1 MHHSYTLT
9 INDSDKPAIYAA
21 PGMNGGRLVLD
32 AITFFT
38 DDMAHLADVLE
49 AASKAARAVAADQ
62 QYEQGEAS

>member
-21 PGMNGGRLVLD
+21 PNAHGGWVDLD
-32 AITFFT
+32 AITFFSNN
-38 DDMAHLADVLE
+38 MAHLADVLE